1 MMSNLTTY
9 SKDDLEEAKFAI
21 NSTISK
27 SEKSFQKITAKS
39 PQKTFLLR
47 RIKALKISADLI
59 DNELFK
65 PNK

>member
-1 MMSNLTTY
+1 MNNLTTY

-27 SEKSFQKITAKS
+27 CEKSFQKMTDKS
-39 PQKTFLLR
+39 PQKTLLLR

-65 PNK
+65 INK

>member
-21 NSTISK
+21 NSLISK
-27 SEKSFQKITAKS
+27 CEKSFQKIAAKS
-39 PQKTFLLR
+39 PQKTLLLR
-47 RIKALKISADLI
+47 RIKALKISAVLI

-65 PNK
+65 LSK

>member
-1 MMSNLTTY
+1 MNNLTKY

-21 NSTISK
+21 NSSISK
-27 SEKSFQKITAKS
+27 CEKSLQKITDKS
-39 PQKTFLLR
+39 PQKTLLLR

-65 PNK
+65 LNEQ